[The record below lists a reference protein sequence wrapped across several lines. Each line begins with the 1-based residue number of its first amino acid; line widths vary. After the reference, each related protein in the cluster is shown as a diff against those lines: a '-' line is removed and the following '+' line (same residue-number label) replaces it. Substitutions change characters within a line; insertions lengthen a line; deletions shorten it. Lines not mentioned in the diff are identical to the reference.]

1 MEILDI
7 KNNSIKIYRRCSL
20 RKDTPQILKTLYTDR
35 RGSLSGLREKYGED
49 EVQKHFYLG
58 NIKKLLNDKDT
69 YRTTNEGIES
79 IKTFY
84 ARQTPFQLFKSV
96 IFGVLSRLF

>member
-1 MEILDI
+1 MKIADI
-7 KNNSIKIYRRCSL
+7 KNNSIKIYRQYSL
-20 RKDTPQILKTLYTDR
+20 RKDTPQILKTLYIER
-35 RGSLSGLREKYGED
+35 RGSLPDLEQRFGKD
-49 EVQKHFYLG
+49 EIQKHMYLG
-58 NIKKLLNDKDT
+58 NIKELFDDKDT

-96 IFGVLSRLF
+96 IFGILSRLF